1 MLQNHQATP
10 MEDSRDIMIET
21 GEKTRVIIVHMIV
34 RAAAVIRETPAGGT
48 KQIHGAVGRE
58 VRAMNLHLR
67 KIEERVML
75 GLAAGIEE
83 GREVEEWR
91 IEMIANM
98 LKTDEIMIELT
109 EREENGM
116 RKRGGKRKGKEEKK
130 PRSLRKEEGRRKE
143 D

>member
-21 GEKTRVIIVHMIV
+21 GEKTRVIIVLMIV

-58 VRAMNLHLR
+58 VRAMNLRLR

-83 GREVEEWR
+83 GIEVEEWR